1 MKKTLIRLLS
11 MSICVMLLLTSVA
24 FAEET
29 DFSGIDWDAIGWQPD
44 PENLEYKAKTDPIT
58 LSYYVNFSWFGLNWD
73 DPTAERMTER
83 TGVDL
88 EFSKPVS
95 DDGQKLNMMIAGNTL
110 PDIMTLDRT
119 DPAIQTMIEA
129 DMLYPIDELIEQY
142 APQMKEILPEE
153 LLNNYKSEDGHTYV
167 LTTWVQGEA
176 WQKAALQYNQMIGT
190 NQYVWAVREDYYEE
204 IGSPEIKTADD
215 FIAALEQ
222 MAANH
227 PDKLAFYCADTA
239 MSASTFSSRADLH
252 NVGIQFGLNGSI
264 SILDG
269 AAKWAVRDPK
279 FLEAIKFL
287 NTLAGKGLLTKDCF
301 IDSKDVQNARI
312 QNGEVIA
319 FSSTISDVSKIP
331 ADNPDTRYVVVGPLE
346 GYQETRTGAGW
357 LATMIPK
364 TCKDPER
371 AILFLEYCASV
382 QGHADISWG
391 VQGDTYTDVVEGAHW
406 NVVDG
411 KPTMLAD
418 YMDVKNADWSGVAA
432 QNGLGEYWFVCNEM
446 LWNLAQWDPS
456 NEVMAAYNETYG
468 PLVQFKPELDISDPA
483 TTSEEGIILQ
493 KAKSLLQEYSVKF
506 VFEEDPDATY
516 SEFLSKLDELGMAQV
531 EAYWDAIY
539 QKNISNIA
547 E

>member
-222 MAANH
+222 MSANH

-239 MSASTFSSRADLH
+239 MSASTFSDRADLH

-346 GYQETRTGAGW
+346 GYQETRTGPGW
-357 LATMIPK
+357 FRRRARIRSAPSSSLSTAPACRDTRISPGACRATHTPMWWKALTGTSWTASRPCWP
-364 TCKDPER
+364 TTWMSRTRTGAVSPR
-371 AILFLEYCASV
+371 RTALENTGSSATRC
-382 QGHADISWG
+382 
-391 VQGDTYTDVVEGAHW
+391 
-406 NVVDG
+406 
-411 KPTMLAD
+411 
-418 YMDVKNADWSGVAA
+418 SGIWLS
-432 QNGLGEYWFVCNEM
+432 G
-446 LWNLAQWDPS
+446 
-456 NEVMAAYNETYG
+456 
-468 PLVQFKPELDISDPA
+468 IPA
-483 TTSEEGIILQ
+483 T
-493 KAKSLLQEYSVKF
+493 K
-506 VFEEDPDATY
+506 
-516 SEFLSKLDELGMAQV
+516 
-531 EAYWDAIY
+531 
-539 QKNISNIA
+539 
-547 E
+547 

>member
-1 MKKTLIRLLS
+1 MKKNLVRVLLAS
-11 MSICVMLLLTSVA
+11 LCLMLLACAA
-24 FAEET
+24 FAEEM
-29 DFSGIDWDAIGWQPD
+29 DGSAIDWESIGWQPD
-44 PENLEYKAKTDPIT
+44 PETIEWKDKTDPIT

-73 DPTAERMTER
+73 DPTAELMTKR

-88 EFSKPVS
+88 EFSKPVA

-110 PDIMTLDRT
+110 PDIMTLDRN
-119 DPAIQTMIEA
+119 DAAIKTMIDA
-129 DMLYPIDELIEQY
+129 DMLYPIDELIETY
-142 APQMKEILPEE
+142 APQMKDILPKE
-153 LLNNYKSEDGHTYV
+153 LLSNYRSEDGHTYV

-176 WQKAALQYNQMIGT
+176 WQKAALHYNQMIGT
-190 NQYVWAVREDYYEE
+190 NQYVWAVRKDYYDE
-204 IGSPEIKTADD
+204 IGAPEIHTVED

-239 MSASTFSSRADLH
+239 MSASTFASKADLH
-252 NVGIQFGLNGSI
+252 NVGIQFGLSGNI
-264 SILDG
+264 SVLDG
-269 AAKWAVRDPK
+269 EAKWAVRDPK
-279 FLEAIKFL
+279 FMEAIEFL
-287 NTLAGKGLLTKDCF
+287 NALANKGLLTKDCF
-301 IDSKDVQNARI
+301 IDSKDVQNARL

-331 ADNPDTRYVVVGPLE
+331 ADNPDTCYVVVGPLDT
-346 GYQETRTGAGW
+346 YKQIRTGAGW
-357 LATMIPK
+357 LATMVPK

-382 QGHADISWG
+382 QGHADASWG

-418 YMDVKNADWSGVAA
+418 YMAVKNADWSGVAA

-446 LWNLAQWDPS
+446 LWNLAQWDDS

-468 PLVQFKPELDISDPA
+468 PLVEFRPELDISDPV

-493 KAKSLLQEYSVKF
+493 KAKTLLQEYSVKL
-506 VFEEDPDATY
+506 VFEENPQATY
-516 SEFLSKLDELGMAQV
+516 QEFITKLDALGMDKVETYWNTLYQEKLANAQ
-531 EAYWDAIY
+531 
-539 QKNISNIA
+539 
-547 E
+547 

>member
-269 AAKWAVRDPK
+269 TAKWAVRDPK

-446 LWNLAQWDPS
+446 LWPS
-456 NEVMAAYNETYG
+456 QT
-468 PLVQFKPELDISDPA
+468 D
-483 TTSEEGIILQ
+483 T
-493 KAKSLLQEYSVKF
+493 
-506 VFEEDPDATY
+506 
-516 SEFLSKLDELGMAQV
+516 
-531 EAYWDAIY
+531 
-539 QKNISNIA
+539 
-547 E
+547 

>member
-222 MAANH
+222 MSANH

-239 MSASTFSSRADLH
+239 MSASTFSDRADLH

-357 LATMIPK
+357 LATMVPK

-382 QGHADISWG
+382 QGHAGYLLGRAGRHIHRCGGRRSLERRGRQADHAGRLHGCQERGLERCRRAERPWRILVRLQRDALESG
-391 VQGDTYTDVVEGAHW
+391 SVGSQQRS
-406 NVVDG
+406 DG
-411 KPTMLAD
+411 RL
-418 YMDVKNADWSGVAA
+418 
-432 QNGLGEYWFVCNEM
+432 
-446 LWNLAQWDPS
+446 
-456 NEVMAAYNETYG
+456 
-468 PLVQFKPELDISDPA
+468 
-483 TTSEEGIILQ
+483 
-493 KAKSLLQEYSVKF
+493 
-506 VFEEDPDATY
+506 
-516 SEFLSKLDELGMAQV
+516 
-531 EAYWDAIY
+531 
-539 QKNISNIA
+539 
-547 E
+547 